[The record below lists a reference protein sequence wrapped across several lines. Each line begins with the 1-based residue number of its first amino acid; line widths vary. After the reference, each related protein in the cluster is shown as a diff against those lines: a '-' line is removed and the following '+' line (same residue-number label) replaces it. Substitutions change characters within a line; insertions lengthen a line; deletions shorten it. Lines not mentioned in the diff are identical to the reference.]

1 MSYMNNYNMLRV
13 NSAYVS
19 SEYTSTQ
26 LKLNSAAG
34 RSALI
39 NYCAAGKFIT
49 TNTVP
54 NNGSSECLATLSSPS
69 VSLGR
74 SYCSRS
80 YWTIRVNFTWS
91 ARRTYFAPTYFPSN
105 LIITADRVDAPCD
118 AANNYHTQRSEMRFG
133 VVYTKS
139 LPRHVTD
146 RN

>member
-1 MSYMNNYNMLRV
+1 MNNYNMLHV

-26 LKLNSAAG
+26 LKLNSVAG

-39 NYCAAGKFIT
+39 NYCVAGKFIT

-74 SYCSRS
+74 SCCRS
-80 YWTIRVNFTWS
+80 YWTIRVNFMS
-91 ARRTYFAPTYFPSN
+91 ACRTYFAPTYFPSN

-139 LPRHVTD
+139 LPQHVTD